1 MEDPR
6 WMVGQIMHLYFS
18 RSFTIVKEL
27 GVHPGQVPVLKL
39 LFHQQGLSQ
48 KEIADHLCVKPPT
61 VTVTIQRM
69 EKLNLIYKKQDEHD
83 QRVSRIFLTEQG
95 KNVIKQLKQ
104 NNFHLE
110 NEAFHGFSP
119 EELEEFNGF
128 LIRIRENLK
137 KTAGKDEFC
146 AFAPKSQ

>member
-6 WMVGQIMHLYFS
+6 FMVGQIMHLYFS

-48 KEIADHLCVKPPT
+48 KEIVEHLCVKPPT

-83 QRVSRIFLTEQG
+83 QRISRIFLTEQG
-95 KNVIKQLKQ
+95 KDVIKKLERSH
-104 NNFHLE
+104 FYLE
-110 NEAFHGFSP
+110 NEAFQGFSK
-119 EELEEFNGF
+119 EELTEFNEF
-128 LIRIRENLK
+128 LIRIRKNLK
-137 KTAGKDEFC
+137 DVSGKDAFC
-146 AFAPKSQ
+146 SFASKSQ